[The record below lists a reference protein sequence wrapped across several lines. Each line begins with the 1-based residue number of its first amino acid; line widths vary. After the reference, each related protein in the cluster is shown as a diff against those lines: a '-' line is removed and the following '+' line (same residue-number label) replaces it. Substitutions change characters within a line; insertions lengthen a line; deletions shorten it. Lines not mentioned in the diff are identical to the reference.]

1 MTANH
6 FATDL
11 SRCSDADGGPVRA
24 TSLCATMGVISSISN
39 DFGYE
44 QIFIRH
50 LQMGVQTG
58 DVLDIIT
65 ASGKSHN
72 ILEAME
78 WIRENLVSTIGLI
91 GCDCG
96 LVRQVADLAI
106 HVTSKNGDYRAV
118 KNAPLAEPHMVA
130 EYLRYAEN
138 ASNSWDV

>member
-6 FATDL
+6 FTTDL
-11 SRCSDADGGPVRA
+11 SRCSGADGGPVRA
-24 TSLCATMGVISSISN
+24 TSLCANMGVISSISN

-50 LQMGVQTG
+50 LQMGIQTV
-58 DVLDIIT
+58 DVLVIIT

-72 ILEAME
+72 MIEAME

-91 GCDCG
+91 GFDCG
-96 LVRQVADLAI
+96 LVRQVADLSI
-106 HVTSKNGDYRAV
+106 NVTSKNGDYRAV
-118 KNAPLAEPHMVA
+118 KNAPLAEPHIVA